1 MLYDSFMI
9 PMFQG
14 DIGSITKAKLA
25 KHENSRTFYVVL
37 MRLINMALDYRYS
50 LDKLPD
56 TVDERLFK
64 QSELFYGSAVC
75 FTLGGIPI
83 ALSGM
88 QDGKV
93 LDIFGNPRSAYV
105 FSRNGKLNENVQL
118 NYKYDT
124 ELLRKYDLGSFTENI
139 SDISKQIDNGVI
151 VYENKTR
158 TPFIWTVI
166 YFAERIA
173 DTLRTLDLDRRWLK
187 RPFIPRCEESEA
199 KSFDESLKK
208 FMSNEDFTVSLHAH
222 NIDKTDIF
230 TVDIGADLITH
241 VTQLAEWYE
250 NQFKILCGIDANGQI
265 DKKGE
270 NLITGELTIDNMIT
284 EANTNT
290 VIEEMNSQLEVFNKL
305 AGTSIEAVMTKTKQG
320 IEESEEQA
328 NIFDPKNEN
337 TNQKSDE
344 GGAEND

>member
-1 MLYDSFMI
+1 MFDNYMI

-14 DIGSITKAKLA
+14 DIGNLTKGKLA
-25 KHENSRTFYVVL
+25 KMENSRTFYIVFN
-37 MRLINMALDYRYS
+37 RLVNMALDYRYS
-50 LDKLPD
+50 FDRLPD
-56 TVDERLFK
+56 NIDERVVK
-64 QSELFYGSAVC
+64 QSLLFYGSVVF
-75 FTLGGIPI
+75 FTIGGTPI
-83 ALSGM
+83 ALPGV
-88 QDGKV
+88 QDGSV
-93 LDIFGNPRSAYV
+93 LDIYGNAKSAYI
-105 FSRNGKLNENVQL
+105 FSRNGKLNENVHL

-124 ELLRKYDLGSFTENI
+124 ELFKKYDLGSFTKNI

-166 YFAERIA
+166 YYAERIA

-208 FMSNEDFTVSLHAH
+208 FMQNEDFTVSLHAH

-230 TVDIGADLITH
+230 TVDIGSELITH

-250 NQFKILCGIDANGQI
+250 NQYKILCGIDANGQI

-284 EANTNT
+284 ESNTNS
-290 VIEEMNSQLEVFNKL
+290 VIEEMNWQLDVYNKL
-305 AGTSIEAVMTKTKQG
+305 VGTSIQAVLTKTKVD
-320 IEESEEQA
+320 IEESEEFA

-337 TNQKSDE
+337 TNQKSIE
-344 GGAEND
+344 EVVEND